1 MSESSVYR
9 PTTPHSRHSSEDGAP
24 HQYASRHH
32 TSAAQDAIRL
42 LNMDVHHWLSNAY
55 PAAIQYEHK
64 TYPTAVHLYQAL
76 KFVRDPDIMRII
88 RHAESPRKA
97 CSLSRTYASWCD
109 PEWRRGKNVKE
120 MERRPEAKALTTG
133 DREIVTEGES
143 FWGVDTTGR
152 GQNKMGIALMHLRD
166 CLREHSHG
174 LPSRSHH
181 APGVSSVPPTHD
193 TVYFHSK
200 RKPYISKSQ
209 GV

>member
-9 PTTPHSRHSSEDGAP
+9 PTTPHSRHSSEDSAP
-24 HQYASRHH
+24 HQYATRHL

-76 KFVRDPDIMRII
+76 KVGYDWPSFSFPVTEFRQFVRDPDIMRII

-109 PEWRRGKNVKE
+109 PEWRHGRNVKE
-120 MERRPEAKALTTG
+120 VRFNGSSFRLLLMISPQMERVLFRKFDQHSDLKRKLLNTG
-133 DREIVTEGES
+133 DREIVT
-143 FWGVDTTGR
+143 VRTD
-152 GQNKMGIALMHLRD
+152 
-166 CLREHSHG
+166 
-174 LPSRSHH
+174 
-181 APGVSSVPPTHD
+181 VV
-193 TVYFHSK
+193 
-200 RKPYISKSQ
+200 
-209 GV
+209 